1 MNIINLNHSQPQ
13 IRMKPDKQLDCNLS
27 QDDGVWMMASSFI
40 IFTMTAGFGLLE
52 SGRVSSKDEVNCM
65 VKNVFDVI
73 FGGLAY
79 WMFGYGLTFGDSK
92 HRLGQYFGFGD
103 FFFDPERVSDDDST
117 DEKGISYSLFIFQ
130 MSFATTTSTIVSAG
144 MSERIHLK
152 SHCFISFFITI
163 VHSVAG
169 HWVWDQDG
177 VFRKMGVVDS
187 AGCSAVHLVGG
198 ISGLVATLYL
208 KPRRNRFVKNGIR
221 TVSDPTKAILGFL
234 MIWWGWLAFN
244 TSSNYAVTHGQ
255 WTEGMRSAVGTI
267 LASAGGGVVTVV
279 ITRVATKKIQMDM
292 LIDGMLASLVAS
304 TGGCLYFTPWQ
315 ATLVGAIGSS
325 LALAAYPLTEWL
337 KIDDPVGVF
346 PVHVVGS
353 IWGMIAPAIFVYRRP
368 MNFGPPECNFQTSDE
383 ANGLL
388 YGGGFQLLFLQ
399 SFVIFV
405 IATYSAIC
413 AFIILFIMHH
423 SPIGLRVDK
432 YQEELG
438 ADLIEHGLAGVNVMT
453 YTLEK
458 KLDAKTL
465 SAVLM
470 IIVRWRS
477 KAKLGA
483 KRRKQVHDSALMA
496 PKPTENVEMNVIH
509 RRH

>member
-1 MNIINLNHSQPQ
+1 
-13 IRMKPDKQLDCNLS
+13 
-27 QDDGVWMMASSFI
+27 
-40 IFTMTAGFGLLE
+40 MTAGFGLLE

-92 HRLGQYFGFGD
+92 HQLGKFFGFGD
-103 FFFDPERVSDDDST
+103 FFFDPERVSEDDST
-117 DEKGISYSLFIFQ
+117 DEWLVIGSGIKKVFFVKWALLTQQDAVQFVTHSYEKYIKVVIF
-130 MSFATTTSTIVSAG
+130 
-144 MSERIHLK
+144 E
-152 SHCFISFFITI
+152 
-163 VHSVAG
+163 
-169 HWVWDQDG
+169 
-177 VFRKMGVVDS
+177 
-187 AGCSAVHLVGG
+187 VHLVGG

-208 KPRRNRFVKNGIR
+208 KPRRNRFAKNGIR

-368 MNFGPPECNFQTSDE
+368 MNFGPPECNFQT
-383 ANGLL
+383 
-388 YGGGFQLLFLQ
+388 
-399 SFVIFV
+399 
-405 IATYSAIC
+405 
-413 AFIILFIMHH
+413 MHH

-458 KLDAKTL
+458 KLDTKTL

-470 IIVRWRS
+470 IIVRWRA

-483 KRRKQVHDSALMA
+483 KRRKQVHDSGLVT

-509 RRH
+509 RRHQSN

>member
-1 MNIINLNHSQPQ
+1 MMNHSQPTV
-13 IRMKPDKQLDCNLS
+13 RMKPDKQLDCNLS

-92 HRLGQYFGFGD
+92 HQLGRFFGFGD

-152 SHCFISFFITI
+152 SHCFISFAITL
-163 VHSVAG
+163 VHSIAG
-169 HWVWDQDG
+169 HWVWDQEG
-177 VFRKMGVVDS
+177 IFRTMGVVDS

-208 KPRRNRFVKNGIR
+208 TPRRNRFAKNGLR

-279 ITRVATKKIQMDM
+279 ITRYATKKIQMDM

-325 LALAAYPLTEWL
+325 LALAAYPVTEWL

-388 YGGGFQLLFLQ
+388 YGGGFYLLFLQ
-399 SFVIFV
+399 SFVIVV

-458 KLDAKTL
+458 KLDTKTL

-470 IIVRWRS
+470 IIVRWRA

-483 KRRKQVHDSALMA
+483 MRRKQVHDSGLVT

>member
-1 MNIINLNHSQPQ
+1 MNSQPTV
-13 IRMKPDKQLDCNLS
+13 RLKPDKQLDCNLS
-27 QDDGVWMMASSFI
+27 QDDGVWMMTSSFI

-79 WMFGYGLTFGDSK
+79 WMFGYGLTFGDST
-92 HRLGQYFGFGD
+92 HQFGRFFGFGD

-117 DEKGISYSLFIFQ
+117 DEKGIHYSLFIFQ

-152 SHCFISFFITI
+152 SHCFISFCITI
-163 VHSVAG
+163 VHSIAG
-169 HWVWDQDG
+169 HWVWDQEG

-198 ISGLVATLYL
+198 VAGLVATSYL
-208 KPRRNRFVKNGIR
+208 RPRKNRFARNGIR

-267 LASAGGGVVTVV
+267 MASAGGGVVTVV
-279 ITRVATKKIQMDM
+279 VTRFATKKIQMDM
-292 LIDGMLASLVAS
+292 LIDGMLASLVSS

-315 ATLVGAIGSS
+315 ATLVGAVGSA
-325 LALAAYPLTEWL
+325 LALAAYPLTECL
-337 KIDDPVGVF
+337 KIDDPVGVV

-353 IWGMIAPAIFVYRRP
+353 IWGMLAPAIFVYRRP
-368 MNFGPPECNFQTSDE
+368 MNFGPPECNFQSSE
-383 ANGLL
+383 ESNGLL
-388 YGGGFQLLFLQ
+388 YGGGFSLLLLQ
-399 SFVIFV
+399 MLVIV
-405 IATYSAIC
+405 CIGAYSAIC
-413 AFIILFIMHH
+413 SFLILFLVQH
-423 SPIGLRVDK
+423 SPIGLRVSK
-432 YQEELG
+432 YEEELG
-438 ADLIEHGLAGVNVMT
+438 ADLIEHGLAGVNLMT
-453 YTLEK
+453 YTVEK
-458 KLDAKTL
+458 KLDARTL

-470 IIVRWRS
+470 IIVRWRA
-477 KAKLGA
+477 KAKIGA
-483 KRRKQVHDSALMA
+483 LRRKQIHDSGVAT
-496 PKPTENVEMNVIH
+496 PKPVENVEMNVIQ
-509 RRH
+509 RRNNQST

>member
-1 MNIINLNHSQPQ
+1 MNIVNMNHSQPT

-92 HRLGQYFGFGD
+92 HQLGKFFGFGD
-103 FFFDPERVSDDDST
+103 FFFDPERVSEDDST
-117 DEKGISYSLFIFQ
+117 DEWLVIGSGIKKVFFVKWALLTQQDAVQFVTHSYEKYIKVVIF
-130 MSFATTTSTIVSAG
+130 
-144 MSERIHLK
+144 E
-152 SHCFISFFITI
+152 
-163 VHSVAG
+163 
-169 HWVWDQDG
+169 
-177 VFRKMGVVDS
+177 
-187 AGCSAVHLVGG
+187 VHLVGG

-208 KPRRNRFVKNGIR
+208 KPRRNRFAKNGIR

-388 YGGGFQLLFLQ
+388 YGGGLYLLFLQ

-413 AFIILFIMHH
+413 SFIILFTMHH

-458 KLDAKTL
+458 KLDTKTL

-470 IIVRWRS
+470 IIVRWRA

-483 KRRKQVHDSALMA
+483 KRRKQVHDSGLVT

-509 RRH
+509 RRHQSN